1 MDSDRIVGMRMRNL
15 RLWGPPAGSP
25 EGVVGHLGAIQ
36 GQEFAYARWSVGQR
50 TKGSDDAAIGE
61 LFDAGAIL
69 RTHLLRPTWHLV
81 LPTDIRWI
89 LKVTAPRVHA
99 LNAYIYRKLGVAD
112 DDLKKSNKLLEKY
125 LAGGSHMTRKEIGTL
140 LERSGIDA
148 SGIRLAYFVM
158 RAELDALI
166 CSGALRGKQHTYAL
180 IDERAPD
187 ATELTMDEALAE
199 LTRRYFTS
207 RGPATVKDLSRWS
220 SLTMGD
226 CRKGI
231 EMLDGELENEIV
243 GDRTYWF
250 VPAPP
255 ARRPASP
262 RVDLIQVYDEYVM
275 GFSESRDALTGPI
288 PSHESR
294 FMHAVLMD
302 GKLIGHWKR
311 TEEGK
316 TTVVEVDTYE
326 ALDNTET
333 QALEKAVER
342 FGRFLGRAVDLR

>member
-1 MDSDRIVGMRMRNL
+1 MDSEKIVRMRMRNL

-25 EGVVGHLGAIQ
+25 EEVVGHLGALQ

-50 TKGSDDAAIGE
+50 TKDTDDATILAR
-61 LFDAGAIL
+61 FDEGAIL

-81 LPTDIRWI
+81 LPADIRWI
-89 LKVTAPRVHA
+89 LKLTAPRVHA
-99 LNAYIYRKLGVAD
+99 LNAYMYRQMAVDDAD
-112 DDLKKSNKLLEKY
+112 LEKSNKLLEKD
-125 LAGGSHMTRKEIGTL
+125 LAGGQHLTRKEIGAL
-140 LERSGIDA
+140 LERSGVDA
-148 SGIRLAYFVM
+148 SGLRLAYFVM
-158 RAELDALI
+158 RAELDGLI
-166 CSGALRGKQHTYAL
+166 CSGAMRGKQQTYAL

-187 ATELTMDEALAE
+187 ATDLGIDEALAE

-207 RGPATVKDLSRWS
+207 RGPATVRDLSRWS

-226 CRKGI
+226 CRRGV
-231 EMLDGELENEIV
+231 EMLDGELEKETV

-250 VPAPP
+250 APSPP
-255 ARRPASP
+255 ARRPPSP
-262 RVDLIQVYDEYVM
+262 RIDLIQVYDEYVM

-294 FMHAVLMD
+294 FMHAVLRD

-316 TTVVEVDTYE
+316 TTVVDVDTYE
-326 ALDNTET
+326 ALADSETE
-333 QALEKAVER
+333 ALEKAVER
-342 FGRFLGRAVDLR
+342 FGRFLGRAVVLR